1 MHLFLLAARV
11 GLFAEGRFLGRVVD
25 EWAIDAQNLDPADP
39 DARGPLP
46 MPSWRTAPAH
56 DETALV
62 DADPRGSRRRSDP
75 ADFRVAPDPPGHG
88 EAPHFH
94 GKRLA
99 EVKCCVCHS
108 RITGREPGRGS
119 AIR

>member
-1 MHLFLLAARV
+1 
-11 GLFAEGRFLGRVVD
+11 
-25 EWAIDAQNLDPADP
+25 
-39 DARGPLP
+39 
-46 MPSWRTAPAH
+46 MPSWWTAPAH

-99 EVKCCVCHS
+99 EVSRYLEHS
-108 RITGREPGRGS
+108 STDVTRRCARQTRTPSGRRAAEALERAGLV
-119 AIR
+119 AI